1 MESCRCVKEG
11 EKVVKKLCQFANQL
25 VTGKGRLTFGT
36 VCFRCFLLSAQFN
49 DLPFEM
55 KQF

>member
-1 MESCRCVKEG
+1 MREG
-11 EKVVKKLCQFANQL
+11 EKVVKKLRQFADQL

-36 VCFRCFLLSAQFN
+36 VCFCCFLLSAQFN

-55 KQF
+55 KLF

>member
-1 MESCRCVKEG
+1 MREG
-11 EKVVKKLCQFANQL
+11 EKVVKKLCQFADQL

-49 DLPFEM
+49 DLPFEI
-55 KQF
+55 KLF